1 MASDLVDYVTKLLPG
16 AAPADL
22 SVDIKKREFA
32 PVVAAIAP
40 KAPQL
45 LALEAETDV
54 EGAFA
59 LLWDVV
65 LQLPAAQAE
74 TEALKLLKTVA
85 DSQAGAVFRLRIAAN
100 LFNKAKTLPK
110 VRLQALLTVLD
121 LAATSNNGELVAPYL
136 EQMET
141 LVNAQK
147 ISVEDRRVLLLK
159 VADLLSKS
167 QDNLKVLA
175 VLEKYLATFEQDK
188 AAEAKATAERAAK
201 LVLQNP
207 VASFLA
213 RVNLITSP
221 VVAAALKGTK
231 LYELLDVVSTKTLKE
246 FVAFQ
251 KNAGDVFT
259 KYELKQEE
267 LADTM
272 RLFTLCSLPTGFK
285 EIPYAEVA
293 AVLDLQEEDVE
304 KWVVRAITSG
314 LVSAKINQ
322 LSRTVVISRTLQ
334 RGFGVEQWKEIDAKL
349 QLYKKNVGG
358 LLDVIKNAR
367 RAQEQQ

>member
-16 AAPADL
+16 AAPVDL
-22 SVDIKKREFA
+22 SADIKKREFA

-65 LQLPAAQAE
+65 LQLPTDQAE
-74 TEALKLLKTVA
+74 SEALKLLQTVA
-85 DSQAGAVFRLRIAAN
+85 DSQSGAVFRLRIAAN

-110 VRLQALLTVLD
+110 V
-121 LAATSNNGELVAPYL
+121 EMLVD
-136 EQMET
+136 
-141 LVNAQK
+141 AQK

-167 QDNLKVLA
+167 HDTLKVLA

-221 VVAAALKGTK
+221 VVAAALKGSK

-293 AVLDLQEEDVE
+293 AVLELQEEDVE

-314 LVSAKINQ
+314 LVSAKIDQ
-322 LSRTVVISRTLQ
+322 LSRTVVISRSLQ
-334 RGFGVEQWKEIDAKL
+334 RGFGAEQWKEIDAKL

>member
-16 AAPADL
+16 AAPVDL
-22 SVDIKKREFA
+22 SADIKKREFA

-59 LLWDVV
+59 LLWNVV
-65 LQLPAAQAE
+65 LQLPADQAE
-74 TEALKLLKTVA
+74 SEALKLLQTVS
-85 DSQAGAVFRLRIAAN
+85 DSQSGAVFRLRIAAN

-110 VRLQALLTVLD
+110 
-121 LAATSNNGELVAPYL
+121 LVAPYL
-136 EQMET
+136 EQVET
-141 LVNAQK
+141 LVGAQK

-167 QDNLKVLA
+167 HDTLKVLA

-221 VVAAALKGTK
+221 VVAAALKGSK

-293 AVLDLQEEDVE
+293 AVLELQEEDVE

-314 LVSAKINQ
+314 LVSAKIDQ
-322 LSRTVVISRTLQ
+322 LSRTVVISRSLQ
-334 RGFGVEQWKEIDAKL
+334 RGFGAEQWKEIDAKL